1 MFELW
6 QKFRRCLGLPTEEMS
21 AHFCPSLAAVKV
33 GWLYFSTVL
42 LAFHSFFSRFFFLLL
57 FVFISSTGCGR
68 GNKLIM
74 RLFDTLRLWLWLV
87 VC

>member
-33 GWLYFSTVL
+33 GWLYFSTLL
-42 LAFHSFFSRFFFLLL
+42 LAFHAFFSRFFFAA
-57 FVFISSTGCGR
+57 
-68 GNKLIM
+68 
-74 RLFDTLRLWLWLV
+74 LRFYFKYRQWAWQQVNYAPL
-87 VC
+87 

>member
-21 AHFCPSLAAVKV
+21 AHFWPSLAAVKV

-42 LAFHSFFSRFFFLLL
+42 LAFHAFFSRFFFCCSSFL
-57 FVFISSTGCGR
+57 FQVPAVGVATS
-68 GNKLIM
+68 
-74 RLFDTLRLWLWLV
+74 
-87 VC
+87 